1 MTIIEA
7 IELRTILDS
16 RGNPTVEAEISTAG
30 GFGRSAA
37 PSGASTGAAE
47 AKVLPPREAI
57 DNAIQ
62 NLIPALIGM
71 DAADQECFDAQL
83 RDIDGTADFSGIGAN
98 VAVALSLANAKAA
111 ASALGLPLFRYL
123 GGAFVNEMP
132 LPLGNVIGGGAH
144 AANATEIQEFLIVPG
159 GAADVEE
166 AVFANA
172 AVHKTVKDLLKKKG
186 IAAGKGDEGAWAP
199 QIDDALAFELIAE
212 ATGRVA
218 DEMNVSVDM
227 GIDVASSQMWNGT
240 GYKYRDRVRSTED
253 QIAYIAEIV
262 DKYNL
267 VYVEDP
273 LHEDDFDAF
282 AELNRQVGDRCLVC
296 GDDLFVTQVD
306 RIEKGIETGSAN
318 CVLIKRHFRGH
329 SPCSCPWSGH
339 GDESPVRRDHGYH
352 HYTPRHCV
360 FLRILK
366 MRSGGR
372 RTHCQIKRTHSHRGT
387 IMTPV
392 NEMEIELK
400 EPLVPVEEYLAAG
413 IHIGTQQK
421 SEDMKKFIYRVRGDG
436 LYILDIRETDARIK
450 TVAKFLNQYEA
461 PDVLVVTSRQY
472 GQYPAKKF
480 ADTIGAM
487 SATGRF
493 IPGLL
498 TNPVLDGYI
507 EPKVIVVTDP
517 IGDEHVINEAVQ
529 CGIPVVALC
538 DTNNM
543 TRFVDLVIPTN
554 NKGRKALS
562 MVYFLMS
569 REMLRLRGISTALTL
584 EDFESEI

>member
-1 MTIIEA
+1 MTTIEA

-16 RGNPTVEAEISTAG
+16 RGNPTVEAEIFTTG
-30 GFGRSAA
+30 GFGRAAA

-57 DNAIQ
+57 DNAVQ
-62 NLIPALIGM
+62 NLVPALIGM
-71 DAADQECFDAQL
+71 DASDQESFDDQL

-172 AVHKTVKDLLKKKG
+172 AVHKNVKELLKKKG

-253 QIAYIAEIV
+253 QIAYIAELV

-282 AELNRQVGDRCLVC
+282 AELNRQIGEKCLLC
-296 GDDLFVTQVD
+296 GDDIFVTQVD

-318 CVLIKRHFRGH
+318 CVLIKPNQVGTLSDTFEAVRLAHTHGLDTVMSHR
-329 SPCSCPWSGH
+329 SGETTDTTIAH
-339 GDESPVRRDHGYH
+339 LATAFS
-352 HYTPRHCV
+352 CV
-360 FLRILK
+360 FLK
-366 MRSGGR
+366 
-372 RTHCQIKRTHSHRGT
+372 
-387 IMTPV
+387 
-392 NEMEIELK
+392 
-400 EPLVPVEEYLAAG
+400 
-413 IHIGTQQK
+413 
-421 SEDMKKFIYRVRGDG
+421 
-436 LYILDIRETDARIK
+436 
-450 TVAKFLNQYEA
+450 
-461 PDVLVVTSRQY
+461 
-472 GQYPAKKF
+472 
-480 ADTIGAM
+480 
-487 SATGRF
+487 
-493 IPGLL
+493 
-498 TNPVLDGYI
+498 
-507 EPKVIVVTDP
+507 
-517 IGDEHVINEAVQ
+517 
-529 CGIPVVALC
+529 CGIVGGERIAKL
-538 DTNNM
+538 NELI
-543 TRFVDLVIPTN
+543 RI
-554 NKGRKALS
+554 
-562 MVYFLMS
+562 
-569 REMLRLRGISTALTL
+569 
-584 EDFESEI
+584 